1 LLARGFQSDGLK
13 IPFMLI
19 LLRQDCTEKSELTG
33 GKYSVDY
40 TKFFFK
46 LCPDLDETIFEEQ
59 E

>member
-1 LLARGFQSDGLK
+1 
-13 IPFMLI
+13 MLV
-19 LLRQDCTEKSELTG
+19 LLRQDCTEKSESTG
-33 GKYSVDY
+33 GKYRVDY